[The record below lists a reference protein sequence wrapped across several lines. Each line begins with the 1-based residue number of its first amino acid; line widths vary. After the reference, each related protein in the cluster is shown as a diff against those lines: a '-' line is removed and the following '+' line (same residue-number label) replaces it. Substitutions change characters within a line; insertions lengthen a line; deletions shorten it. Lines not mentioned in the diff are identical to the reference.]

1 VRMSLRE
8 TRRDRVSRMVGGAR
22 DPSGYNRSGAFG
34 TARHWSLT
42 TEQSPDFPVER
53 TRQVT
58 VTEQPYPIVEP
69 SR

>member
-1 VRMSLRE
+1 
-8 TRRDRVSRMVGGAR
+8 MVGGAR
-22 DPSGYNRSGAFG
+22 DPSGYNRSGAFLDRPPLV
-34 TARHWSLT
+34 TYDRTVARL
-42 TEQSPDFPVER
+42 PVER